1 MCPLSPCVSG
11 VLHLTPISA
20 VCRFKPQLGYI
31 DDAAAA
37 AAASSDVAREAHRAE
52 RLSQGRMTEDEEIEM
67 EEEEDLRIKEEEK
80 KKELQTVV
88 MKVDR
93 KKGAAAAAAGANGA
107 AGAGGAAGGAMPM
120 RKQTYAYIKQL
131 EENEKWIPLKLH
143 EQEVRGDTDRDTT
156 RRGKQ
161 AQAAHRSSCACGVR
175 ALCVEYAV
183 SASAEPPGASAFRL
197 SPSADPVQR
206 ACAALPVVRESPRSV
221 RDELEREHDRDGRSA
236 VPVV

>member
-1 MCPLSPCVSG
+1 MVHTRAQPQSCAPKVRGCSGLTRCRCVCVPG

-143 EQEVRGDTDRDTT
+143 EQEVRTKYEQVRP
-156 RRGKQ
+156 RQ
-161 AQAAHRSSCACGVR
+161 VSWLAALLIYLLARALVVVR
-175 ALCVEYAV
+175 ALCLEHAV
-183 SASAEPPGASAFRL
+183 PASAEPSC
-197 SPSADPVQR
+197 S
-206 ACAALPVVRESPRSV
+206 
-221 RDELEREHDRDGRSA
+221 SA
-236 VPVV
+236 VRQSPAADSF